1 MIIDAHAHYTTA
13 PPQLQQYRGQQ
24 ITNFSRP
31 AQARLQVSDEQLERT
46 MSSQFQRMEE
56 TGIDRLMF
64 SPQASAMGHQF
75 GGELISRYWSMAC
88 NDIIGRIGG
97 TWPDKV
103 SPVCQLPQAMDPK
116 KGEPVPPERWVDEL
130 ERCVN
135 ELGFVACNVNPN
147 IAGGLE
153 PLTPSMAS
161 EWWYPLWEKMEQ
173 LDVPGTV
180 HASASMN
187 PAFHV
192 TSSYY
197 ICEHHNAA
205 VELLGSRV
213 FEDFPKL
220 KLIIPHG
227 GGAIPYQW
235 NRHRGTHT
243 RSGIKPFEEAA
254 RQVYW
259 DMAIYDQDGM
269 ELLIK
274 KVGVDNVLF
283 ATEMFGAV
291 NATDPAT
298 GRNFED
304 LVPLFN
310 GIDWLSDE
318 DRYKITEGNHRKV
331 YSRMK

>member
-103 SPVCQLPQAMDPK
+103 SPVCQLPQAMDLK

-187 PAFHV
+187 PGLPRNEF
-192 TSSYY
+192 
-197 ICEHHNAA
+197 
-205 VELLGSRV
+205 LLHLRTPQRSRR
-213 FEDFPKL
+213 
-220 KLIIPHG
+220 
-227 GGAIPYQW
+227 A
-235 NRHRGTHT
+235 
-243 RSGIKPFEEAA
+243 SGLP
-254 RQVYW
+254 
-259 DMAIYDQDGM
+259 
-269 ELLIK
+269 
-274 KVGVDNVLF
+274 GV
-283 ATEMFGAV
+283 
-291 NATDPAT
+291 
-298 GRNFED
+298 
-304 LVPLFN
+304 
-310 GIDWLSDE
+310 
-318 DRYKITEGNHRKV
+318 
-331 YSRMK
+331 